1 VHLLANRQAC
11 GDYASPVPKSRI
23 RRKVDFTPPETRIGG
38 GGGRIPRQWIAPLMV
53 TFLVLGLLWIVVYYL
68 TEGQLPLMSSLRGW
82 NLVIGMGLITAGFVT
97 ATKWR

>member
-1 VHLLANRQAC
+1 
-11 GDYASPVPKSRI
+11 
-23 RRKVDFTPPETRIGG
+23 
-38 GGGRIPRQWIAPLMV
+38 MV